1 MAAGPMLASQERG
14 LLGVSVLG
22 YVVWAGFKELVMS
35 HAVGQL
41 GEDRATEYLIE
52 HGLRILARNY
62 RTKRGEIDVVADDA
76 GTLCFVEVRL
86 RESSTYGSPL
96 ATISAKKQQRITYAA
111 MEYLARHVSVMR
123 SRPCRFDVISI
134 EQIPLR
140 VTWIKNAFFSASRY

>member
-1 MAAGPMLASQERG
+1 
-14 LLGVSVLG
+14 
-22 YVVWAGFKELVMS
+22 MS

-41 GEDRATEYLIE
+41 GEDRATQYLIDQ
-52 HGLRILARNY
+52 GVRILARNY

-96 ATISAKKQQRITYAA
+96 ATVSAKKQQRITYAA
-111 MEYLARHVSVMR
+111 MEYLARHVSLAKKY
-123 SRPCRFDVISI
+123 PCRFDVIAI

-140 VTWIKNAFFSASRY
+140 VTWLKNAFFSATRY